1 MTSTAF
7 KDKTWKLIFWWGKLT
22 QFREFYLHTL
32 KIWQNW
38 LNIGFG
44 SSHEISKMNDSVFRS
59 QLSFFPF
66 ANESGGL
73 NIVSGVEAV
82 AHRILHILLLQKG
95 EDPLHPE
102 IGMSPQLFTS
112 LSDDSVDAFRDE
124 AQKVLETWNQKGNIG
139 FGQVWVDTT
148 TVEGKIYLKVTFTV
162 DDSDSNHVLT
172 FDWQLIN
179 ALTQRNKENAQKFL
193 KTIQI
198 S

>member
-1 MTSTAF
+1 
-7 KDKTWKLIFWWGKLT
+7 
-22 QFREFYLHTL
+22 
-32 KIWQNW
+32 
-38 LNIGFG
+38 
-44 SSHEISKMNDSVFRS
+44 
-59 QLSFFPF
+59 
-66 ANESGGL
+66 
-73 NIVSGVEAV
+73 
-82 AHRILHILLLQKG
+82 
-95 EDPLHPE
+95 
-102 IGMSPQLFTS
+102 MSPQLFTS